1 MTKIGS
7 VPKVYIESEEIQKK
21 IGNLQK
27 DLDSAKIYA
36 EKANSQFLRLNKGKE
51 NEKIK
56 YEFIIQIYIIN
67 YYL

>member
-1 MTKIGS
+1 MAKIRT
-7 VPKVYIESEEIQKK
+7 VPKVYIESEEIK

-27 DLDSAKIYA
+27 ALDAAKIYA

-56 YEFIIQIYIIN
+56 HRRVQQENKRTSQT
-67 YYL
+67 

>member
-1 MTKIGS
+1 MAKIRT

-21 IGNLQK
+21 RNLQK
-27 DLDSAKIYA
+27 ALDAAKIYA

-56 YEFIIQIYIIN
+56 HRRVQQEN
-67 YYL
+67 KKTS

>member
-1 MTKIGS
+1 MAKIGT
-7 VPKVYIESEEIQKK
+7 VPKVYIESEKIQKK

-27 DLDSAKIYA
+27 DLDAAKIYA

-56 YEFIIQIYIIN
+56 HRRVQQEN
-67 YYL
+67 KRTS